1 MNIIKTF
8 AIAVMALFALTVS
21 AVAEP
26 VKVGFVYVG
35 PIGNSLDGH
44 ALHIGRPNR

>member
-1 MNIIKTF
+1 
-8 AIAVMALFALTVS
+8 MALFALTVS

-35 PIGNSLDGH
+35 PYRTPDGH
-44 ALHIGRPNR
+44 TSYDIGRL